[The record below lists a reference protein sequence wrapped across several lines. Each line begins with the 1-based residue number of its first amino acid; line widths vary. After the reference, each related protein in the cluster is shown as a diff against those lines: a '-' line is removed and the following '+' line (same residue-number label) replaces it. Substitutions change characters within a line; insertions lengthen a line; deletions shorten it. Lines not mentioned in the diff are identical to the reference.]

1 MEKKKLPFT
10 FSTEIE
16 RLFYDTTEDT
26 SVSHAAMSLL
36 YPHSLWL
43 LLCVKKF
50 ENLTKVRLAESQN
63 NSHLCNAKTI
73 HTNTQHIK
81 QLTVLL

>member
-36 YPHSLWL
+36 YPLILYDFCYVLKSLRTWP
-43 LLCVKKF
+43 K
-50 ENLTKVRLAESQN
+50 
-63 NSHLCNAKTI
+63 
-73 HTNTQHIK
+73 
-81 QLTVLL
+81 